1 MARRIALVSSS
12 YHPYPGG
19 VEEHVS
25 NLARHLSL
33 AGHEVVVWTVDRG
46 EHLGVR
52 DVDGVQ
58 VRYLLT
64 PLPARDAGALA
75 RFTTQAPQA
84 WRAWTRAHHDFRPDL
99 LHVHCFGPN
108 GLYALGLH
116 RRFRTPLIVTSHG
129 ETFADD
135 HGAFEQS
142 ALLRAALRSALRASD
157 ATTACSRLVA
167 TDLRSRFGAVTCD
180 VVPNAMDPDEPGSD
194 GGELPERWPRE
205 GTVVFALGRV
215 VPVKGFD
222 LLVRAFAAAAQPGE
236 HLVIAGDGTER
247 PTLERLAADLGVS
260 HRVHFPGRL
269 ERPAVV
275 AAMAAADLVVVP
287 SRVEAF
293 GIVAL
298 EAWRAGTP
306 LVMTS
311 LGGAADFVVDGDNG
325 LLVDPEDEAA
335 LGSAIRSVL
344 DDPAFSQRLAAA
356 GSKSVRAFTWDQVTG
371 DYLDLYDR
379 VLDRGGTSER

>member
-25 NLARHLSL
+25 NLARHLAR

-58 VRYLLT
+58 VHYLPT
-64 PLPARDAGALA
+64 PLPARDAGALV
-75 RFTTQAPQA
+75 RFATRAPRA
-84 WRAWTRAHHDFRPDL
+84 WRAWTRAHQSFRPDL

-116 RRFRTPLIVTSHG
+116 RRFKTPLVVTSHG

-135 HGAFEQS
+135 HGVFAQS
-142 ALLRAALRSALRASD
+142 ALLRAGLRSALGVSD
-157 ATTACSRLVA
+157 ATTACSTVVA
-167 TDLRSRFGAVTCD
+167 ADLRSRFGAVTCD
-180 VVPNAMDPDEPGSD
+180 VVPNAIDPDEPGSE

-222 LLVRAFAAAAQPGE
+222 LLVSAFEEAARSGE
-236 HLVIAGDGTER
+236 HLVIAGDGPE
-247 PTLERLAADLGVS
+247 LSYLKRLAAHRDGAP
-260 HRVHFPGRL
+260 RVHFLGRL
-269 ERPAVV
+269 DRPSVV

-287 SRVEAF
+287 SRAEAF

-306 LVMTS
+306 LIMS
-311 LGGAADFVVDGDNG
+311 SRGGASDFIIHGQNG
-325 LLVDPEDEAA
+325 LLVDPEDRAELAA
-335 LGSAIRSVL
+335 SIRGVL
-344 DDPAFSQRLAAA
+344 DEPDLAARLAAA
-356 GSKSVRAFTWDQVTG
+356 GSLAVRDFTWGRVAG
-371 DYLDLYDR
+371 EYVAIYDR
-379 VLDRGGTSER
+379 VLSSGLPD